1 MQFWAILGRFGPF
14 WAVLGHFMS
23 QIRQN
28 LFLENKNV
36 RFWDIK
42 HFVAPPENGK
52 TFFRKIRMC
61 DFGTSDTPNRLCCTP
76 PENGKTFK
84 LKIRIVQ
91 KWTYTFLYLF
101 CWSLTD
107 VPFLAKHFLIKKES
121 TKNGHQMH

>member
-1 MQFWAILGRFGPF
+1 MSQKQQNVFLKNKNVSKRDIRINNYAVLGHFGPF

-42 HFVAPPENGK
+42 HFIAPPENGK

-61 DFGTSDTPNRLCCTP
+61 DFGTSNILLHPLKKANHFF
-76 PENGKTFK
+76 GK
-84 LKIRIVQ
+84 
-91 KWTYTFLYLF
+91 
-101 CWSLTD
+101 
-107 VPFLAKHFLIKKES
+107 
-121 TKNGHQMH
+121 